1 MLWRACKH
9 LKWDQFATTATDSH
23 LKEDMER
30 FFKTYI
36 GSNAVGTW
44 EDVFT
49 AKQVEDAVDALI
61 AFLTAAG
68 SSSFSLPDQ
77 STLVSLIEMLRDEI
91 PPCGSDLSGS
101 PKPKNRAVDFRH
113 ILFAGWIVSEQ
124 PAGVAS
130 AGKETLDFLTLNKL
144 CEMGMLQQ
152 RAIDLYDA
160 KHREAA
166 A

>member
-1 MLWRACKH
+1 MLWHACKH
-9 LKWDQFATTATDSH
+9 LKWDQFAATANDSQ
-23 LKEDMER
+23 LKEGMER

-36 GSNAVGTW
+36 GSNVPGTW

-61 AFLTAAG
+61 VFLSAAG
-68 SSSFSLPDQ
+68 SPSFSLPDQ
-77 STLVSLIEMLRDEI
+77 SMLASLIEMLRDEI

-113 ILFAGWIVSEQ
+113 ILFAGWIISEQ
-124 PAGVAS
+124 PFADADSGRDS
-130 AGKETLDFLTLNKL
+130 LDFLTLNKL

-160 KHREAA
+160 KHTEAA
-166 A
+166 